1 LEDGNVRYLS
11 IGEFAERTRLSPKA
25 LRLYDESG
33 LLVPARVDDRSGY
46 RYYGEEQID
55 RARLVASLRRLD
67 VPLATVAT
75 IVDLSPVDAAAA
87 IARWWE
93 TVEARTAE
101 RRELA
106 AYLQASLRGEVHNVY
121 DIQTRQMPARTV
133 ATINRRVDLAGI
145 DAFFNESFGR
155 LRGLGA
161 GLEGI
166 AGCPYLVFYGEVSE
180 DSDGPVELARPVSDE
195 AAAVI
200 ADEAGIDRI
209 DEPAHDEV
217 FIRLPARDM
226 SWPAMQPAYEALG
239 AWVATSGRSPSA
251 HIRQVL
257 IADQR
262 TADPDT
268 LVCDLSVPLG

>member
-1 LEDGNVRYLS
+1 MRYLS

-46 RYYGEEQID
+46 RYYGEDQVD

-75 IVDLSPVDAAAA
+75 IVDLSPADAAMA
-87 IARWWE
+87 IAQWWD

-121 DIQTRQMPARTV
+121 DIQTRQMPARTI

-145 DAFFNESFGR
+145 DAFFHESFGR
-155 LRGLGA
+155 LRGLGP
-161 GLEGI
+161 GIEGI

-180 DSDGPVELARPVSDE
+180 DSDGPVELARPSLTRPPPRSPVRPESTGSTSQHTTRSSSDS
-195 AAAVI
+195 
-200 ADEAGIDRI
+200 R
-209 DEPAHDEV
+209 PAICLGPPCSLHT
-217 FIRLPARDM
+217 RRWARGL
-226 SWPAMQPAYEALG
+226 QPA
-239 AWVATSGRSPSA
+239 VARPQLTSVRS
-251 HIRQVL
+251 
-257 IADQR
+257 
-262 TADPDT
+262 
-268 LVCDLSVPLG
+268 